1 MDDFANRDADT
12 TVTNAF
18 SRLQAELRLTA
29 GKLSKQFLRKFNASH
44 LQTDAAVWVLDMDR
58 APGPWTGTA
67 FRFNERTG
75 TVVTH
80 PSANFSSI
88 PGDQHV
94 FVVDPTSG
102 RFTENGQTLTDAE
115 AVRLAIDMFLRSALG
130 IA

>member
-1 MDDFANRDADT
+1 MDYLTDHNAGT
-12 TVTNAF
+12 MVTEAF

-29 GKLSKQFLRKFNASH
+29 HRLSKQFSRKFTASH
-44 LQTDAAVWVLDMDR
+44 LQTDAAVWILDMDGG
-58 APGPWTGTA
+58 PGPWTGTA

-88 PGDQHV
+88 PADQHV
-94 FVVDPTSG
+94 FVVDPASG

-115 AVRLAIDMFLRSALG
+115 TVRVAIDMFLRNALG
-130 IA
+130 NV